1 MIINVFKKIIKFVE
15 SSNENYSILKTYS
28 FRVFEIKKLIK
39 NNIITKTEH
48 NFYGKSFSEKDLIS
62 IEKIEKSENVI
73 YAKFSDDDFENDYKR
88 YFNNTKIIRLKD
100 DFGWYETS
108 INFMYFG
115 FRKPSKI
122 SIKFIENEYDTT
134 IVFEQ
139 NEMNLQFIFTLIYGF
154 LFYGFWVLLLM
165 SQGIL
170 LVTIFEMDVTEFF
183 KYELRIFILYV
194 LYFFLILVFAI
205 FQTGFKNI
213 LYNKKMNIFID
224 RFNLIIFNG
233 MLNKIEILKYSNVN
247 KV

>member
-1 MIINVFKKIIKFVE
+1 MPPVPL
-15 SSNENYSILKTYS
+15 SGS
-28 FRVFEIKKLIK
+28 
-39 NNIITKTEH
+39 
-48 NFYGKSFSEKDLIS
+48 
-62 IEKIEKSENVI
+62 
-73 YAKFSDDDFENDYKR
+73 
-88 YFNNTKIIRLKD
+88 
-100 DFGWYETS
+100 
-108 INFMYFG
+108 
-115 FRKPSKI
+115 
-122 SIKFIENEYDTT
+122 
-134 IVFEQ
+134 

-154 LFYGFWVLLLM
+154 LLYGFWVLLLM

-194 LYFFLILVFAI
+194 LYSFLILVFAI
-205 FQTGFKNI
+205 FQTGFKSI